1 MLTKIVTFALDIFV
15 IGAISTAIVMIV
27 LGKINADHLL
37 LVSLASG
44 VLSLM
49 SLRLSKRALPKPDA
63 TKEESEIKTSN

>member
-1 MLTKIVTFALDIFV
+1 
-15 IGAISTAIVMIV
+15 MIV

-63 TKEESEIKTSN
+63 TKEKSEIKPSN